1 MAITDAHRPLDFPVE
16 ELQGVG
22 GDLGPGRVWA
32 EHRRVAGGQDV
43 DGVAHHGRHRVR
55 RGQHHADHAPRR
67 VRQRKAPTHRREPG
81 CAPLLDAD
89 HETHG
94 VQLGDLVVQPVVG
107 GLAAGVGIGIAAAV
121 EGRTPDCSSQ
131 YSTFTADLNIA
142 ANTPTT
148 SSSWTSVNQTM
159 FNALGAYCSCAGGL
173 GQLGTDPQLK
183 TDVEDLII
191 LGRGMFSVPG
201 SCGSF

>member
-1 MAITDAHRPLDFPVE
+1 MLMALLTM
-16 ELQGVG
+16 VG
-22 GDLGPGRVWA
+22 T
-32 EHRRVAGGQDV
+32 ECVAGSTMPITPQGAFDN
-43 DGVAHHGRHRVR
+43 AK
-55 RGQHHADHAPRR
+55 PRR
-67 VRQRKAPTHRREPG
+67 IGASQDALH
-81 CAPLLDAD
+81 LLDAD

-173 GQLGTDPQLK
+173 GQLGTGPQLK